1 MLRVCFV
8 HEIESFEKWG
18 AENSRPRFGKNMTN
32 QNDSIIDDSMHT
44 TIWLWLEESHVL
56 MWRKKFLHWNYINCQ
71 LVIAAGLLHLHSNM
85 GYFWNT
91 PETLEQSTK
100 DTIGKWLFIPCLV
113 GPGGDA
119 GRGAESS
126 SPRALPGEMS
136 GRSESG
142 FATRNQRAVA
152 LAALGPTASGPG
164 GRSAVFA
171 RVRHTGGAARRLSR
185 PLRRS
190 EAARTGPQRQ
200 HSRVGHRGTR
210 TRRHLAARSALEERQ
225 QPEQRENL
233 QP

>member
-1 MLRVCFV
+1 
-8 HEIESFEKWG
+8 
-18 AENSRPRFGKNMTN
+18 MT
-32 QNDSIIDDSMHT
+32 
-44 TIWLWLEESHVL
+44 
-56 MWRKKFLHWNYINCQ
+56 F
-71 LVIAAGLLHLHSNM
+71 
-85 GYFWNT
+85 YF
-91 PETLEQSTK
+91 
-100 DTIGKWLFIPCLV
+100 CLV
-113 GPGGDA
+113 GPGGNA
-119 GRGAESS
+119 GRGAENN

-152 LAALGPTASGPG
+152 LAALGPTASGPC

-200 HSRVGHRGTR
+200 HSRAGHRGTR
-210 TRRHLAARSALEERQ
+210 RHVAARGALEERQ
-225 QPEQRENL
+225 LLPQPEQRENL